1 MASDADEPLPPPMRP
16 AAAARL
22 KWHVLLTMHHSPD
35 APLAPNVQKVLLELK
50 GVSSAAS
57 RAPLDLVAI
66 IDVSGSMEGDKLESV
81 KKALLFVIH
90 KLTDQDRISIVKFDH
105 EATRLCPLLPV
116 TEASRARLEGLVGDL
131 KTRGRTD
138 IRAGLLT
145 GLDVIANRKITAGRA
160 ASIMLMSDG
169 RQIEDGDPRQFEPG
183 NVAVHTYGFGADHD
197 HDVMTAIAERSL
209 DGVYNSV
216 PDSDN
221 PKELAVAFAPIL
233 GGLTTIVAQDIELTV
248 TAIQGE
254 ATIKKVDAGTYRLR
268 TSSDISSS
276 VTVSF
281 GTLYSAEVRKV
292 MVELALSDRTASQS
306 YRASVAE
313 VQYRFAFQGQEV
325 TSRPQRIIINRR
337 RRASADP
344 ANAPLPVQTEVAR
357 LEHVASIKEAVA
369 KADGGKLEDA
379 RNTLRAALEA
389 LRRIVDP
396 VVDMLR
402 RELLNLL
409 KLFETEETYRNQ
421 GRSAALSSIS
431 SHGRQRGGPDKD
443 TLIFVTPR
451 MITNLEQAK
460 QRDDMPVPSAD
471 QDAQLELEERPGWLQ
486 DVLPV
491 ALRLLAAVLSL
502 LAFSI
507 VASARTSGWDGEYY
521 GRYEPYRYAVAVN
534 VIVCF
539 YSIAQVFVRIRRS
552 VSPQLRSTSCYCVT
566 LFLDQV
572 LAYLLMSAS
581 SAAASSNHLWVSR
594 FGEDPFHA
602 KITAAVWFS
611 FLAFL
616 ALSANAL
623 ISTANLFSRI

>member
-16 AAAARL
+16 AAAARP
-22 KWHVLLTMHHSPD
+22 KRHVLLTMHHSPD
-35 APLAPNVQKVLLELK
+35 APLAPNAQKVLLELK

-57 RAPLDLVAI
+57 RAPLDLVAV

-131 KTRGRTD
+131 KTRGSTD
-138 IRAGLLT
+138 IRAGLQT
-145 GLDVIANRKITAGRA
+145 GLDVVANRKITAGRA

-233 GGLTTIVAQDIELTV
+233 GGLTTIVAQDMELTV

-276 VTVSF
+276 VTISF
-281 GTLYSAEVRKV
+281 GNLYSAEVRKV

-325 TSRPQRIIINRR
+325 TSRPQRIIIYRR

-402 RELLNLL
+402 RELRKLL
-409 KLFETEETYRNQ
+409 ELFETEETYRNQ

-443 TLIFVTPR
+443 TLIFGTPR

-507 VASARTSGWDGEYY
+507 IASARTSGWDGEYY

-552 VSPQLRSTSCYCVT
+552 VSPQLRSTSCYRVT